1 MKKLLS
7 ILKDRAIFGATVF
20 LTAAPVWAAGD
31 KDGTENDYQKAA
43 DAFGGMADF
52 LIAILQGK
60 GGLVLVLLAF
70 AGAVVGMVTGK
81 TVLVWSMIGVIVLLA
96 VGIGVVKSLF
106 EFAF

>member
-7 ILKDRAIFGATVF
+7 TLKDRAIFGATVF

-31 KDGTENDYQKAA
+31 KDSDNKDAA
-43 DAFGGMADF
+43 EAFGSMADF

-60 GGLVLVLLAF
+60 GGLVLILLAL
-70 AGAVVGMVTGK
+70 AGAVVGMITGNAK
-81 TVLVWSMIGVIVLLA
+81 LLWSMVGVTVLLA
-96 VGIGVVKSLF
+96 VGVGVVKSLF

>member
-1 MKKLLS
+1 MNKLLS
-7 ILKDRAIFGATVF
+7 ILKERAIFGATMF

-31 KDGTENDYQKAA
+31 KSDTGDYQQAA
-43 DAFGGMADF
+43 EAFGGMADF

-70 AGAVVGMVTGK
+70 AGAVIGMVTGK
-81 TVLVWSMIGVIVLLA
+81 TVLVWSMVGVIVLLA